1 MSSRGAPGI
10 EYAYFPLCCYVMK
23 FGETSTQLPTPSG
36 MAFLCQEQ
44 RPSYPLVPRGQTQPE
59 IGLTTRD

>member
-23 FGETSTQLPTPSG
+23 FGETSPSCQLSLAWHFCAKNSDP
-36 MAFLCQEQ
+36 
-44 RPSYPLVPRGQTQPE
+44 V
-59 IGLTTRD
+59 IH